1 MRPLRALLLRAST
14 SAWLGERLPRQRFAR
29 RAVARFMPGESLDD
43 ALDAA
48 RRLRDA
54 GFPTVITQLG
64 ENVADAA
71 AVERVADHYH
81 DAIERIAAEALDCQL
96 SVKPTHLGLAVDS
109 ELCRAAIERLALA
122 AAAHGSRIW
131 IDMEGSAYTSPTIA
145 LYRLVHARAPDVG
158 LCLQANLRR
167 SLHDLESLLPLGPSI
182 RLVKGAYA
190 EPATLAY
197 PGKQEVDASYLALA
211 ASLLGALAA
220 AEPRGVR
227 RAGGPAHAEGGGV
240 AAVIGVAT
248 HDVPLVHH
256 IARTAATLG
265 LSPDAF
271 EVQMLYGI
279 RTREQAVLRDEGFR
293 VRVLIS
299 YGTHWFPWYMRRLAE
314 RPANLWFVLRSVAA
328 R

>member
-1 MRPLRALLLRAST
+1 MRPLRAILLRAST

-43 ALDAA
+43 ALAA
-48 RRLRDA
+48 AHRLQDD

-71 AVERVADHYH
+71 AVERVADHYQH
-81 DAIERIAAEALDCQL
+81 ALDRIAAAGLDCQL
-96 SVKPTHLGLAVDS
+96 SVKPTHLGLDVDT
-109 ELCRAAIERLALA
+109 ERCRASIERIALA
-122 AAAHGSRIW
+122 AAAHGSRLW
-131 IDMEGSAYTSPTIA
+131 IDMEGSAYTAPTLA
-145 LYRLVHARAPDVG
+145 LYRLLHARTRNVG

-167 SLHDLESLLPLGPSI
+167 TPQDLESLLPLAPSI

-190 EPATLAY
+190 EPLARAFGSR
-197 PGKQEVDASYLALA
+197 PEVDAAYFALA
-211 ASLLGALAA
+211 ATLLGKAKPGESAT
-220 AEPRGVR
+220 
-227 RAGGPAHAEGGGV
+227 
-240 AAVIGVAT
+240 VIGIAT
-248 HDVPLVHH
+248 HDVPLVRR
-256 IARTAATLG
+256 IARTAASLG
-265 LSPDAF
+265 LPPDAF

-279 RTREQAVLRDEGFR
+279 RSREQARLREEGFR

-314 RPANLWFVLRSVAA
+314 RPANLWFVLRSIAA